1 VFVVVVLQVTVGIKL
16 NPVSQPIEK
25 MGETVEFMAEQ
36 GEGFS
41 GIPEVL
47 REAELL
53 ANEMERLE
61 TLCHSSTSAPIRQ
74 TCDRIRFD
82 WLEAVE

>member
-1 VFVVVVLQVTVGIKL
+1 VVVVLQVTVGLNL
-16 NPVSQPIEK
+16 NPVSQLIEK
-25 MGETVEFMAEQ
+25 VGETVEFMTEQ

-47 REAELL
+47 RGAEVLVGD
-53 ANEMERLE
+53 MERLE
-61 TLCHSSTSAPIRQ
+61 TLCHCSASTPIRQ
-74 TCDRIRFD
+74 TSDRTRFE